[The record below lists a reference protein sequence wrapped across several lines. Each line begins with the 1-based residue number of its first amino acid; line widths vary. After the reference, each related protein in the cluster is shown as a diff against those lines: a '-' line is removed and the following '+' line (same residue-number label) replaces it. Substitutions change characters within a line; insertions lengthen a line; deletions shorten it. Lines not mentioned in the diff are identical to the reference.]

1 MLLFTLLG
9 QVMVSNGDVPLN
21 QFRSQKEL
29 ALLVY
34 LAHNGKTYQRE
45 FIAELLWESSST
57 KQALSN
63 LRTILARIRKQIG
76 DDALVVTRKSVTLAA
91 DQLRPVDSAQL
102 LESLATFKLV
112 ENAEDAA
119 RLQQVLGWYTGD
131 FLSDFTLSKAADFNE
146 WMMLTREHIRRQAL
160 AGYEKLGAYAADVD
174 PDFGISVARD
184 WLGVDPLDE
193 AAHTLLIRKLIEAGS
208 QKEATA
214 QYKYAVELLQNE
226 LGVEPPAEMSALI
239 QAVQP
244 TRASIPTTPDRVRH
258 NLPAEHDRFFGRETD
273 IEEIHGRLNQPNCR
287 LVTLVGQGGMG
298 KTRLATHIAWKRL
311 GRHPCLLYTS
321 PSPRDS

>member
-119 RLQQVLGWYTGD
+119 RLQQVLGRYTGD
-131 FLSDFTLSKAADFNE
+131 FLSDFSLSKAADFNE

-160 AGYEKLGAYAADVD
+160 AGY
-174 PDFGISVARD
+174 
-184 WLGVDPLDE
+184 
-193 AAHTLLIRKLIEAGS
+193 
-208 QKEATA
+208 
-214 QYKYAVELLQNE
+214 
-226 LGVEPPAEMSALI
+226 
-239 QAVQP
+239 
-244 TRASIPTTPDRVRH
+244 
-258 NLPAEHDRFFGRETD
+258 
-273 IEEIHGRLNQPNCR
+273 
-287 LVTLVGQGGMG
+287 
-298 KTRLATHIAWKRL
+298 
-311 GRHPCLLYTS
+311 CLLYTS
-321 PSPRDS
+321 PSPRDKRQSRMPSSA